1 MIRYFRKF
9 RLQFLKENNTGKYLK
24 HAIGEIVLVMIGI
37 LLALQVN
44 NWNEGRKKHVL
55 IKSQLLNLVAS
66 LRSDSIMW
74 SRTMNVN
81 EFRSSS
87 IEYLLE
93 KADQTFNAG
102 PSLPKADSTFIWQG
116 PYPDSL
122 DMKFIR
128 KSFSWFTRGFNN
140 VVVDRTALNEINNL
154 GLYSEIK
161 NDQLKGKIHD
171 YYAVIDFH
179 FGDLNIQNR
188 VNMQDEFNDF
198 LRDSYNV
205 NPVLK
210 LDIADPIELIKND
223 KGIILRLKTISS
235 EANWHCL
242 QAVNAK
248 NMAQEIIEMIEH
260 EIAQ

>member
-1 MIRYFRKF
+1 MINFFRKI
-9 RLQFLKENNTGKYLK
+9 RKQLADDNKPLKYMRY
-24 HAIGEIVLVMIGI
+24 AVGEIVLVVIGI
-37 LLALQVN
+37 LIALQIN
-44 NWNEGRKKHVL
+44 NWNEDRKRQNL
-55 IKSQLLNLVAS
+55 IQSQLLNLVAS

-74 SRTMNVN
+74 SRTIDVN
-81 EFRSSS
+81 EFRLSS

-93 KADQTFNAG
+93 KAGQSFNAA

-128 KSFSWFTRGFNN
+128 KSFSWFTKGFNN
-140 VVVDRTALNEINNL
+140 VIVDRTALNEINNL

-161 NDQLKGKIHD
+161 NDQLKSKIHD
-171 YYAVIDFH
+171 YYALIDFH

-198 LRDSYNV
+198 LRDNYGVDPQFN
-205 NPVLK
+205 
-210 LDIADPIELIKND
+210 LDIADPIEFIKNE
-223 KGIILRLKTISS
+223 KGIILRLKTISKQAS
-235 EANWHCL
+235 WHGL

-248 NMAQEIIEMIEH
+248 NMANEIIKMIKN
-260 EIAQ
+260 EIGP